1 MQKLMSKVG
10 WFYGVETD
18 GRTRPIA
25 VTRSAILSSG
35 LCTEKASGEDV
46 ERMLRDACMLRGV
59 RHNNVKSVVGVCVE
73 PRGPPPLL
81 LYRFDNDCNLKI
93 YLQLCRTAHVY
104 ALSVLAAYSSF
115 NRHARHDTDR
125 TVLSCLVWWCELSRP
140 DRQAGAF
147 CVCLCRSVSGGAV
160 RPPDA
165 LRRRTHLSGGRADS
179 IHIAT
184 PDTTRLP
191 RPPVETQFTPPDTTQ
206 RGPSCRVWR
215 AV

>member
-1 MQKLMSKVG
+1 MSKVG
-10 WFYGVETD
+10 WFDGVETD

-104 ALSVLAAYSSF
+104 ALTVLAAYSSF
-115 NRHARHDTDR
+115 TPPRQTRHRQTQNAPAWRSGRLNSHHHTRHDK
-125 TVLSCLVWWCELSRP
+125 TVLSMSCLAWRCE
-140 DRQAGAF
+140 
-147 CVCLCRSVSGGAV
+147 
-160 RPPDA
+160 
-165 LRRRTHLSGGRADS
+165 
-179 IHIAT
+179 
-184 PDTTRLP
+184 
-191 RPPVETQFTPPDTTQ
+191 
-206 RGPSCRVWR
+206 
-215 AV
+215 

>member
-1 MQKLMSKVG
+1 MSKVG
-10 WFYGVETD
+10 WFDGVETD

-25 VTRSAILSSG
+25 VTRSAVLSSG

-115 NRHARHDTDR
+115 TPPHQTRQDCRARLSTAAAATQARQAATQPPARPPTRSDVVRHAKCKH
-125 TVLSCLVWWCELSRP
+125 
-140 DRQAGAF
+140 
-147 CVCLCRSVSGGAV
+147 AV
-160 RPPDA
+160 DCC
-165 LRRRTHLSGGRADS
+165 
-179 IHIAT
+179 I
-184 PDTTRLP
+184 
-191 RPPVETQFTPPDTTQ
+191 
-206 RGPSCRVWR
+206 
-215 AV
+215 